1 MSDVWEAVEAI
12 IDRLLV
18 DMEIA
23 TRVEMVPQKN
33 YDRMQFNWRK
43 VKSTYQ
49 G

>member
-1 MSDVWEAVEAI
+1 MSDAREAVEAI
-12 IDRLLV
+12 IDRLLE

-23 TRVEMVPQKN
+23 TRVETVPQEN
-33 YDRMQFNWRK
+33 YDRMQFSWRK

>member
-1 MSDVWEAVEAI
+1 MSDAREAVEAI

-23 TRVEMVPQKN
+23 TRGETVPQKN
-33 YDRMQFNWRK
+33 YDRMQFNWQK
-43 VKSTYQ
+43 VKSTHQ